1 MEVTI
6 LAGLTKEQR
15 AAKQAEEQKK
25 LEEKIK
31 ADLEKQYQ
39 EKFEEEKKKLASSVK
54 TTTREIQTIQKIDIP
69 SNLLVPV
76 KSGIHG
82 ILTYSSKKTFGYTI
96 DWDDYGSVEFIEYG
110 ELLSM
115 RNTQRSFFE
124 NNWIFIEDTDKYDA
138 TDIYKALAVEKYY
151 NSVIVGDDLERL
163 FTMEPK
169 DIEETVSKLSSGV
182 KQNIASIAKERIE
195 TGEFDSNNRIKALE
209 KALDLEF
216 SPSF

>member
-1 MEVTI
+1 MEVII

-31 ADLEKQYQ
+31 VDLEKQYQ
-39 EKFEEEKKKLASSVK
+39 EKLEIEKKKLASFTK
-54 TTTREIQTIQKIDIP
+54 TSPRKTQVTQKIDIP

-82 ILTYSSKKTFGYTI
+82 ILTYSSKKTFGYTV

-115 RNTQRSFFE
+115 RNTQRAFFE
-124 NNWIFIEDTDKYDA
+124 NNWIFIEDTDEYA
-138 TDIYKALAVEKYY
+138 ASDIYRALAVEKYY

-163 FTMEPK
+163 FTMKPE
-169 DIEETVSKLSSGV
+169 DIEETVSKLSSGI

>member
-1 MEVTI
+1 M
-6 LAGLTKEQR
+6 AGLTKEQR
-15 AAKQAEEQKK
+15 GAKQAEDQKK

-39 EKFEEEKKKLASSVK
+39 EKLEAEKKKLASSAK
-54 TTTREIQTIQKIDIP
+54 TSTQKTQTRQKVDIP

-96 DWDDYGSVEFIEYG
+96 DWDDYGSVEYIEYG

-124 NNWIFIEDTDKYDA
+124 NNWIFIEDTDEYVA
-138 TDIYKALAVEKYY
+138 SDIYKALAVEKYY
-151 NSVIVGDDLERL
+151 QSVIVGEDLERL

-169 DIEETVSKLSSGV
+169 DIEETVLKLSSGV

>member
-1 MEVTI
+1 M
-6 LAGLTKEQR
+6 AGLTKEQR

-39 EKFEEEKKKLASSVK
+39 EKLEEEKKKIASFTK
-54 TTTREIQTIQKIDIP
+54 TSTRKTQVAQKIDMP

-82 ILTYSSKKTFGYTI
+82 VLTYSSKKTFGYTV

-115 RNTQRSFFE
+115 RNTQRAFFE
-124 NNWIFIEDTDKYDA
+124 NNWIFIDDTDEYA
-138 TDIYKALAVEKYY
+138 ASDIYKALAVEKYY
-151 NSVIVGDDLERL
+151 NSVIVGEDLERL
-163 FTMEPK
+163 FLMEPD
-169 DIEETVSKLSSGV
+169 DIEKTVSKLSSGV

>member
-1 MEVTI
+1 MEVII

-15 AAKQAEEQKK
+15 AAKQAEEQKI

-31 ADLEKQYQ
+31 AALEKQYQ
-39 EKFEEEKKKLASSVK
+39 EKLELEKRKLESYTK
-54 TTTREIQTIQKIDIP
+54 TSIRKTQTTHKIDIP

-82 ILTYSSKKTFGYTI
+82 ILTYSSKKTFGYTV

-124 NNWIFIEDTDKYDA
+124 NNWIFIEDTDEYA
-138 TDIYKALAVEKYY
+138 ASDIYKALAVGKYY

-163 FTMEPK
+163 FTMAPK
-169 DIEETVSKLSSGV
+169 DIEETVSKLSNGV

>member
-15 AAKQAEEQKK
+15 TAKQAEEQKK
-25 LEEKIK
+25 LEERIK
-31 ADLEKQYQ
+31 AELEKQYR
-39 EKFEEEKKKLASSVK
+39 EKLEAEKKKLESSEK
-54 TTTREIQTIQKIDIP
+54 TSTRKTQTTHKIDIP

-82 ILTYSSKKTFGYTI
+82 ILTYSSKKTFGYTV
-96 DWDDYGSVEFIEYG
+96 DWSDYGSVEFIEYG

-124 NNWIFIEDTDKYDA
+124 NNWIFIEDTDEYA
-138 TDIYKALAVEKYY
+138 ASDIYKALAVEKYY

-163 FTMEPK
+163 FTMDPK
-169 DIEETVSKLSSGV
+169 DIEETVSKLSNGV

>member
-1 MEVTI
+1 MEVII

-31 ADLEKQYQ
+31 VDLEKQYQ
-39 EKFEEEKKKLASSVK
+39 EKLEIEKKKLASFTK
-54 TTTREIQTIQKIDIP
+54 TSPRKTQVTQKIDIP

-82 ILTYSSKKTFGYTI
+82 ILTYSSKKTFGYTV
-96 DWDDYGSVEFIEYG
+96 DWDDYGSVEFVEYG

-115 RNTQRSFFE
+115 RNTQRAFFE
-124 NNWIFIEDTDKYDA
+124 NNWIFIEDTDEYA
-138 TDIYKALAVEKYY
+138 ASDIYKALAVEKYY

-163 FTMEPK
+163 FTMEPE
-169 DIEETVSKLSSGV
+169 DIEETVSKLSSGI

>member
-1 MEVTI
+1 M
-6 LAGLTKEQR
+6 AGLTKEQR

>member
-1 MEVTI
+1 M
-6 LAGLTKEQR
+6 AGLTKEQR
-15 AAKQAEEQKK
+15 TAKQAEEQKK
-25 LEEKIK
+25 LEERIK
-31 ADLEKQYQ
+31 AELEKQYQ
-39 EKFEEEKKKLASSVK
+39 EKLETEKKKLESFEK
-54 TTTREIQTIQKIDIP
+54 TSTRKTQTTQKIDIP

-82 ILTYSSKKTFGYTI
+82 ILTYSSKKTFGYTV

-124 NNWIFIEDTDKYDA
+124 NNWIFIEDTDEYA
-138 TDIYKALAVEKYY
+138 ASDIYKALAVGKYY

-163 FTMEPK
+163 FAMEPK
-169 DIEETVSKLSSGV
+169 DIEETVSKLSNGV